1 MTETIG
7 TISLKMARL
16 ESRLNLLK
24 RQQALSSPYPDLQA
38 RLICQELATQLQLNQ
53 LHRMRQT
60 MV

>member
-1 MTETIG
+1 
-7 TISLKMARL
+7 MARL